1 MHSPSAPSQSPPG
14 RQVTLMFPVVGSKL
28 KPESQIRATVIPG
41 LGLLLLREPCTGNGS
56 AGQAS
61 VVERERERERK
72 TNRQTERDRETK
84 TETEG
89 DREGERDACEVE
101 FLKVAILLYV
111 HVY

>member
-61 VVERERERERK
+61 VVERERERERQ
-72 TNRQTERDRETK
+72 TDRQRETGRQRQRQRETEREREMLV
-84 TETEG
+84 
-89 DREGERDACEVE
+89 R
-101 FLKVAILLYV
+101 
-111 HVY
+111 